1 MAELNFNLLTP
12 QTGPTDYEQAQARS
26 MQNRLTQ
33 QQLAQ
38 SQQATQLG
46 AARMDEIKRQA
57 THEKISTAI
66 KDIAGFNTREEV
78 LQDMQRKLQS
88 GELDHPNYQKVLST
102 LPPDNTNMNAWKT
115 RTLRNLLSAK
125 EQLDAMEN
133 DQASARLN
141 ETFGMGAPQAESPAP
156 APIAAPAE
164 QVNPRHIDLSGPG
177 LPGFDNE
184 TTDQVAARWNA
195 AKTNNLAPAPAAPVN
210 ALAEQTLPPVAVTAP
225 RSPTLPSL
233 EQGMMMAGSRNKG
246 EAEVGKRIVDYYEKQ
261 PELLKLQAQQN
272 RLLQM
277 GATPKDPELRAIE
290 DAIKKVS
297 THAAPIQINTGQQLE
312 KAESVQKGA
321 SNIKLLDEV
330 SNDARSS
337 AKLLPAIDV
346 AERIMNKGFETGFG
360 TDAKVASARL
370 LSLFGVPEATKY
382 ASDAAT
388 MQAMLTQTV
397 LQRQLEQKGVAT
409 EGDAQRIADTSAK
422 LSNPVDANKYILSV
436 ARATIQR
443 DQEKKDFFQKW
454 WTTNKTVEGAEQAW
468 DAGPANKSIFTYPA
482 LKAYA
487 PATQAKPAV
496 AAPASAPPKGVDPAV
511 WQYMTPEDRKLWQK

>member
-1 MAELNFNLLTP
+1 
-12 QTGPTDYEQAQARS
+12 

-141 ETFGMGAPQAESPAP
+141 ETFGVGEPPAQQMQAPPA
-156 APIAAPAE
+156 ASMQAAPVE

-272 RLLQM
+272 RLMQM
-277 GATPKDPELRAIE
+277 GLTAKDPEMRAIQ
-290 DAIKKVS
+290 DAISKVS

-360 TDAKVASARL
+360 TDAKVAGARL
-370 LSLFGVPEATKY
+370 LSAFGVPEATKY

-454 WTTNKTVEGAEQAW
+454 WNTNKTVEGAEQAW

-487 PATQAKPAV
+487 PATKPTAGPKTPIATAQDK
-496 AAPASAPPKGVDPAV
+496 AALDWANANPNDPRAA
-511 WQYMTPEDRKLWQK
+511 QIKSRLGQ

>member
-1 MAELNFNLLTP
+1 MAEINFGLLTP
-12 QTGPTDYEQAQARS
+12 QTGPTEYEQMQARTA
-26 MQNRLTQ
+26 QNQLVQ

-38 SQQATQLG
+38 SRQATQLG
-46 AARMDEIKRQA
+46 AAQLQKLVEADQRVKQFAEKMRQTGGPEDWRGIAKAMFDSGDPEQIKRAQ
-57 THEKISTAI
+57 EMI
-66 KDIAGFNTREEV
+66 E
-78 LQDMQRKLQS
+78 
-88 GELDHPNYQKVLST
+88 DHK
-102 LPPDNTNMNAWKT
+102 
-115 RTLRNLLSAK
+115 
-125 EQLDAMEN
+125 
-133 DQASARLN
+133 ASARLN
-141 ETFGMGAPQAESPAP
+141 QAFGLGEPEAPPAQAQQMQAP
-156 APIAAPAE
+156 AAPVDQNVPSNDRLREYTAQIGNLE
-164 QVNPRHIDLSGPG
+164 NPEAKDMEWVL
-177 LPGFDNE
+177 
-184 TTDQVAARWNA
+184 NA
-195 AKTNNLAPAPAAPVN
+195 QQRVNNLAPAQTVSVNTLGEKIMPAVEKKSKP
-210 ALAEQTLPPVAVTAP
+210 LPML
-225 RSPTLPSL
+225 PTV
-233 EQGMMMAGSRNKG
+233 EQGLLMAGSQNKG
-246 EAEVGKRIVDYYEKQ
+246 EAETGKRIVDYYEKQ

-277 GATPKDPELRAIE
+277 ADTPQSQKLIEAMPEYRDITAQ
-290 DAIKKVS
+290 IKKIT

-346 AERIMNKGFETGFG
+346 AERIMNKGYETGFG
-360 TDAKVASARL
+360 TDAKVAGARL
-370 LSLFGVPEATKY
+370 LSAFGVPEATKY

-454 WTTNKTVEGAEQAW
+454 WNTNKTVEGAEQAW

-487 PATQAKPAV
+487 PATKPTAGPKTPIATAQDK
-496 AAPASAPPKGVDPAV
+496 AALDWANANPNDPRAA
-511 WQYMTPEDRKLWQK
+511 QIKSRLGQ

>member
-46 AARMDEIKRQA
+46 AARVDEIKRQA

-141 ETFGMGAPQAESPAP
+141 ETFNMGAPQAESPAP

-277 GATPKDPELRAIE
+277 GATPKDPEMRAIQ

-297 THAAPIQINTGQQLE
+297 THAPAASTTVNLGQE
-312 KAESVQKGA
+312 KAFNQAVGKGQGEKLMA
-321 SNIKLLDEV
+321 SKQAAE
-330 SNDARSS
+330 DARDILDTVT
-337 AKLLPAIDV
+337 AG
-346 AERIMNKGFETGFG
+346 RNIMKSGMITGSGADFLVNLNQG
-360 TDAKVASARL
+360 LKTIGVDA
-370 LSLFGVPEATKY
+370 GY
-382 ASDAAT
+382 SDAAANS
-388 MQAMLTQTV
+388 QAY
-397 LQRQLEQKGVAT
+397 VAT
-409 EGDAQRIADTSAK
+409 MAQNVGKLIKQFGAGTGLSDADRAYAEKMAGGNITLDKKAIEKILEINERA
-422 LSNPVDANKYILSV
+422 ANNVIKRHNKSV
-436 ARATIQR
+436 QGV
-443 DQEKKDFFQKW
+443 E
-454 WTTNKTVEGAEQAW
+454 TNIPLTVELPTA
-468 DAGPANKSIFTYPA
+468 
-482 LKAYA
+482 
-487 PATQAKPAV
+487 AT
-496 AAPASAPPKGVDPAV
+496 AAPAAPTNAPPKGVDPAV
-511 WQYMTPEDRKLWQK
+511 WQYMSPEDRKLWQK